1 MEEIIKSYK
10 GFNKD
15 MTCKNKQYEVGK
27 DYEEDK
33 AVACECGM
41 HACEYPLDC
50 FKYYP
55 PSKSV
60 YYEVEQSGDIS
71 RHDDDSKIASTKMHI
86 GAQLS
91 IAGIVNAAIEYTK
104 EKIETTC
111 IESKAATAGD
121 YGAATAGYYGVA
133 TAGDYGAATA
143 GDYGATTAGYH
154 GVATAGDYG
163 AATAWDYGAT
173 TAGYHGVATA
183 GDYGAATAGDSGAA
197 TAGDSGAA
205 TAGDYGAATA
215 GNYGVATAGDYGAAT
230 AGYHGVATAGDSG
243 AATAGDSG
251 AATSR
256 GKSSTGENGLSVARG
271 NRVKTKG
278 GLGSILV
285 IAEEEQNSYKISSW
299 KAVVVDGVN
308 IKADTWYTL
317 KDGELIEAED

>member
-15 MTCKNKQYEVGK
+15 MTCKDKQYEVGK

-60 YYEVEQSGDIS
+60 YCEVEQSGDIS

-86 GAQLS
+86 GAQLN
-91 IAGIVNAAIEYTK
+91 IAGVVNAAIKYTK
-104 EKIETTC
+104 EKVKTTC
-111 IESKAATAGD
+111 IESKAATD
-121 YGAATAGYYGVA
+121 
-133 TAGDYGAATA
+133 GDYGAATA
-143 GDYGATTAGYH
+143 GDR
-154 GVATAGDYG
+154 
-163 AATAWDYGAT
+163 
-173 TAGYHGVATA
+173 
-183 GDYGAATAGDSGAA
+183 
-197 TAGDSGAA
+197 
-205 TAGDYGAATA
+205 
-215 GNYGVATAGDYGAAT
+215 
-230 AGYHGVATAGDSG
+230 
-243 AATAGDSG
+243 G

-271 NRVKTKG
+271 NGVKAKG
-278 GLGSILV
+278 GIGSILV
-285 IAEEEQNSYKISSW
+285 IAEEENSCKISNW

-308 IKADTWYTL
+308 IKADTWYML

>member
-60 YYEVEQSGDIS
+60 YCEVEQSGDIS
-71 RHDDDSKIASTKMHI
+71 RHDDSKIASTKMRI
-86 GAQLS
+86 GAQLN
-91 IAGIVNAAIEYTK
+91 IAGIVNAAIKYTK
-104 EKIETTC
+104 EKVEKTC
-111 IESKAATAGD
+111 IESKSATAG
-121 YGAATAGYYGVA
+121 YCGAATAGYYGAA
-133 TAGDYGAATA
+133 TAGDCGAATA
-143 GDYGATTAGYH
+143 GDR
-154 GVATAGDYG
+154 
-163 AATAWDYGAT
+163 
-173 TAGYHGVATA
+173 
-183 GDYGAATAGDSGAA
+183 GAATAG
-197 TAGDSGAA
+197 
-205 TAGDYGAATA
+205 Y
-215 GNYGVATAGDYGAAT
+215 YGAAT
-230 AGYHGVATAGDSG
+230 AGYCGAATAGYCG

-271 NRVKTKG
+271 KGVKAKG

-285 IAEEEQNSYKISSW
+285 IAEEEQNSCKISSW

-308 IKADTWYTL
+308 IKADTWYTF

>member
-91 IAGIVNAAIEYTK
+91 IAGIVNAAIKYTK

-163 AATAWDYGAT
+163 AATAWDC
-173 TAGYHGVATA
+173 
-183 GDYGAATAGDSGAA
+183 
-197 TAGDSGAA
+197 GAA
-205 TAGDYGAATA
+205 TAGDY
-215 GNYGVATAGDYGAAT
+215 
-230 AGYHGVATAGDSG
+230 
-243 AATAGDSG
+243 G

>member
-1 MEEIIKSYK
+1 MNDKIKGENMEEIIKSYK

-60 YYEVEQSGDIS
+60 YCEVEQSGDIS
-71 RHDDDSKIASTKMHI
+71 RHDDDSKIASTKMRI
-86 GAQLS
+86 GAQLN
-91 IAGIVNAAIEYTK
+91 IAGIVNAAIKYTK
-104 EKIETTC
+104 EKVEKTC
-111 IESKAATAGD
+111 IESKAATAG
-121 YGAATAGYYGVA
+121 Y
-133 TAGDYGAATA
+133 
-143 GDYGATTAGYH
+143 
-154 GVATAGDYG
+154 
-163 AATAWDYGAT
+163 
-173 TAGYHGVATA
+173 
-183 GDYGAATAGDSGAA
+183 SGAA

-205 TAGDYGAATA
+205 TAG
-215 GNYGVATAGDYGAAT
+215 NC
-230 AGYHGVATAGDSG
+230 
-243 AATAGDSG
+243 G

-271 NRVKTKG
+271 KWVKAKG

-285 IAEEEQNSYKISSW
+285 IAEEEQNSCKISSW

>member
-15 MTCKNKQYEVGK
+15 MTCKDKQYEVGK

-55 PSKSV
+55 PSNSV
-60 YYEVEQSGDIS
+60 YCEVEQSGDIS
-71 RHDDDSKIASTKMHI
+71 RHDDSKIASTKMHI

-91 IAGIVNAAIEYTK
+91 IAGIVNAAIKYTK

-121 YGAATAGYYGVA
+121 SGAATAGN
-133 TAGDYGAATA
+133 YGAATA
-143 GDYGATTAGYH
+143 GDY
-154 GVATAGDYG
+154 
-163 AATAWDYGAT
+163 
-173 TAGYHGVATA
+173 
-183 GDYGAATAGDSGAA
+183 
-197 TAGDSGAA
+197 
-205 TAGDYGAATA
+205 
-215 GNYGVATAGDYGAAT
+215 
-230 AGYHGVATAGDSG
+230 
-243 AATAGDSG
+243 G

-271 NRVKTKG
+271 KRVKTKG

-317 KDGELIEAED
+317 KNGELVETED

>member
-15 MTCKNKQYEVGK
+15 MTCKDKQYEVGK

-60 YYEVEQSGDIS
+60 YCEVEQSGDIS
-71 RHDDDSKIASTKMHI
+71 RHDDSKIASTKMHI

-91 IAGIVNAAIEYTK
+91 IAGIVNAAIKYTK

-121 YGAATAGYYGVA
+121 
-133 TAGDYGAATA
+133 
-143 GDYGATTAGYH
+143 
-154 GVATAGDYG
+154 
-163 AATAWDYGAT
+163 
-173 TAGYHGVATA
+173 
-183 GDYGAATAGDSGAA
+183 SGAA
-197 TAGDSGAA
+197 TAGDCGAATAGYSGAA
-205 TAGDYGAATA
+205 TAGNHGAATA
-215 GNYGVATAGDYGAAT
+215 GNR
-230 AGYHGVATAGDSG
+230 G
-243 AATAGDSG
+243 AATAGDCGAATAGDCG

-271 NRVKTKG
+271 KRVKTKG

-317 KDGELIEAED
+317 KNGELVETED

>member
-15 MTCKNKQYEVGK
+15 MTCKDKQYEVGK
-27 DYEEDK
+27 DYEEDE

-60 YYEVEQSGDIS
+60 YCEVEQSGDIS
-71 RHDDDSKIASTKMHI
+71 RHDDSKIASTKMHI

-91 IAGIVNAAIEYTK
+91 IAGIVNAAIKYTK

-121 YGAATAGYYGVA
+121 
-133 TAGDYGAATA
+133 
-143 GDYGATTAGYH
+143 
-154 GVATAGDYG
+154 
-163 AATAWDYGAT
+163 
-173 TAGYHGVATA
+173 
-183 GDYGAATAGDSGAA
+183 SGAA
-197 TAGDSGAA
+197 TAGDH
-205 TAGDYGAATA
+205 GAATA
-215 GNYGVATAGDYGAAT
+215 GNYGAAT
-230 AGYHGVATAGDSG
+230 AGNC
-243 AATAGDSG
+243 G
-251 AATSR
+251 AATSG

-271 NRVKTKG
+271 KWVKTKG

-317 KDGELIEAED
+317 KDGELVETED

>member
-33 AVACECGM
+33 AVACEYGM

-60 YYEVEQSGDIS
+60 YCEVEQSGDIS

-86 GAQLS
+86 GAQLN
-91 IAGIVNAAIEYTK
+91 IAGVVNAAIKYTK
-104 EKIETTC
+104 EKVKTTC

-121 YGAATAGYYGVA
+121 YGAATAG
-133 TAGDYGAATA
+133 DYGAATA
-143 GDYGATTAGYH
+143 EYC
-154 GVATAGDYG
+154 
-163 AATAWDYGAT
+163 
-173 TAGYHGVATA
+173 
-183 GDYGAATAGDSGAA
+183 
-197 TAGDSGAA
+197 
-205 TAGDYGAATA
+205 
-215 GNYGVATAGDYGAAT
+215 
-230 AGYHGVATAGDSG
+230 
-243 AATAGDSG
+243 G

-271 NRVKTKG
+271 KGVKAKG

-285 IAEEEQNSYKISSW
+285 IAEEENSCKISNW

-308 IKADTWYTL
+308 IKADTWYML

>member
-60 YYEVEQSGDIS
+60 YCEVEQSGDIS
-71 RHDDDSKIASTKMHI
+71 RHDDSKIASTKMRI
-86 GAQLS
+86 GAQLN
-91 IAGIVNAAIEYTK
+91 IAGIVNAAIKYTK
-104 EKIETTC
+104 EKVEKTC
-111 IESKAATAGD
+111 IESKS
-121 YGAATAGYYGVA
+121 A

-143 GDYGATTAGYH
+143 GDYGA
-154 GVATAGDYG
+154 
-163 AATAWDYGAT
+163 
-173 TAGYHGVATA
+173 ATA
-183 GDYGAATAGDSGAA
+183 GDYGAATAGYCGAATARDYGAATAGDYGAA

-215 GNYGVATAGDYGAAT
+215 GDYGAAT
-230 AGYHGVATAGDSG
+230 AGDCGAATAGDSG
-243 AATAGDSG
+243 AATAGDRG

-271 NRVKTKG
+271 KGVKAKG

-285 IAEEEQNSYKISSW
+285 IAEEEQNSCKISSW

-308 IKADTWYTL
+308 IKADTWYTF

>member
-60 YYEVEQSGDIS
+60 YCEVEQSGDIS
-71 RHDDDSKIASTKMHI
+71 RHDDSKIASTKMRI
-86 GAQLS
+86 GAQLN
-91 IAGIVNAAIEYTK
+91 IAGIVNAAIKYTK
-104 EKIETTC
+104 EKVEKTC
-111 IESKAATAGD
+111 IESKSATAGYCGAATAG
-121 YGAATAGYYGVA
+121 YCGAATAGYRGAATAGYRGAATAGYYG
-133 TAGDYGAATA
+133 
-143 GDYGATTAGYH
+143 
-154 GVATAGDYG
+154 
-163 AATAWDYGAT
+163 
-173 TAGYHGVATA
+173 
-183 GDYGAATAGDSGAA
+183 
-197 TAGDSGAA
+197 
-205 TAGDYGAATA
+205 
-215 GNYGVATAGDYGAAT
+215 AAT
-230 AGYHGVATAGDSG
+230 AGYC
-243 AATAGDSG
+243 G

-271 NRVKTKG
+271 KGVKAKG

-285 IAEEEQNSYKISSW
+285 IAEEEQNSCKISSW

-308 IKADTWYTL
+308 IKADTWYTF

>member
-15 MTCKNKQYEVGK
+15 MTCKDKQYEVGK

-60 YYEVEQSGDIS
+60 YCEVEQSGDIS
-71 RHDDDSKIASTKMHI
+71 RHDDDSKIASTKMRI
-86 GAQLS
+86 GAQLN
-91 IAGIVNAAIEYTK
+91 IAGVVNAAIKYTK
-104 EKIETTC
+104 EKVKTTC

-121 YGAATAGYYGVA
+121 YGAATARDYGAA
-133 TAGDYGAATA
+133 TARDYGAATA
-143 GDYGATTAGYH
+143 GDC
-154 GVATAGDYG
+154 
-163 AATAWDYGAT
+163 
-173 TAGYHGVATA
+173 
-183 GDYGAATAGDSGAA
+183 GAATAGDC
-197 TAGDSGAA
+197 
-205 TAGDYGAATA
+205 
-215 GNYGVATAGDYGAAT
+215 
-230 AGYHGVATAGDSG
+230 
-243 AATAGDSG
+243 G
-251 AATSR
+251 AATSH

-271 NRVKTKG
+271 NGVKAKG
-278 GLGSILV
+278 GIGSILV
-285 IAEEEQNSYKISSW
+285 IAEEENSCKISNW

-308 IKADTWYTL
+308 IKADTWYML

>member
-60 YYEVEQSGDIS
+60 YCEVEQSGDIS
-71 RHDDDSKIASTKMHI
+71 RHDDDSKIASTKMRI
-86 GAQLS
+86 GAQLN
-91 IAGIVNAAIEYTK
+91 IAGIVNEAIKYTK
-104 EKIETTC
+104 EKVEKTC
-111 IESKAATAGD
+111 IESKSATAGNR
-121 YGAATAGYYGVA
+121 GAATAGNR
-133 TAGDYGAATA
+133 
-143 GDYGATTAGYH
+143 
-154 GVATAGDYG
+154 
-163 AATAWDYGAT
+163 
-173 TAGYHGVATA
+173 
-183 GDYGAATAGDSGAA
+183 GAATAGDSGAA

-215 GNYGVATAGDYGAAT
+215 GNYG
-230 AGYHGVATAGDSG
+230 
-243 AATAGDSG
+243 AATAGDRG

-271 NRVKTKG
+271 KGVKAKG

-285 IAEEEQNSYKISSW
+285 IAEEEQNSCKISDW

-308 IKADTWYTL
+308 IKADTWYML

>member
-15 MTCKNKQYEVGK
+15 MTCKDKQYEVGK

-60 YYEVEQSGDIS
+60 YCEVEQSGDIS

-86 GAQLS
+86 GAQLN
-91 IAGIVNAAIEYTK
+91 IAGVVNAAIKYTK
-104 EKIETTC
+104 EKVKTTC

-121 YGAATAGYYGVA
+121 YGAATAG
-133 TAGDYGAATA
+133 DYGAATA
-143 GDYGATTAGYH
+143 GYC
-154 GVATAGDYG
+154 
-163 AATAWDYGAT
+163 
-173 TAGYHGVATA
+173 
-183 GDYGAATAGDSGAA
+183 GAATAGYCGAA
-197 TAGDSGAA
+197 TAGGCGAA

-215 GNYGVATAGDYGAAT
+215 GYCGAATAGYCGAATAGGCGAATAGDYGAAT
-230 AGYHGVATAGDSG
+230 AEYC
-243 AATAGDSG
+243 G

-271 NRVKTKG
+271 NGVKAKG
-278 GLGSILV
+278 GIGSILV
-285 IAEEEQNSYKISSW
+285 IAEEENSCKISNW

-308 IKADTWYTL
+308 IKADTWYML

>member
-91 IAGIVNAAIEYTK
+91 IAGIVNAAIKYTK

-121 YGAATAGYYGVA
+121 YGAATAGDYGAATAGDHGAATSGDYGAATAGDHGVA
-133 TAGDYGAATA
+133 TAGDYGVATAGDHGVATAGDDGAATAGDSGVATA

-154 GVATAGDYG
+154 G
-163 AATAWDYGAT
+163 
-173 TAGYHGVATA
+173 
-183 GDYGAATAGDSGAA
+183 
-197 TAGDSGAA
+197 
-205 TAGDYGAATA
+205 AATA
-215 GNYGVATAGDYGAAT
+215 GN
-230 AGYHGVATAGDSG
+230 
-243 AATAGDSG
+243 SG

-285 IAEEEQNSYKISSW
+285 IAEEEQNSCKISNW

-308 IKADTWYTL
+308 IKADTWYML

>member
-60 YYEVEQSGDIS
+60 YCEVEQSGDIS
-71 RHDDDSKIASTKMHI
+71 RHDDSKIASTKMRI
-86 GAQLS
+86 GAQLN
-91 IAGIVNAAIEYTK
+91 IAGIVNAAIKYTK
-104 EKIETTC
+104 EKVEKTC
-111 IESKAATAGD
+111 IESKSATAGE
-121 YGAATAGYYGVA
+121 
-133 TAGDYGAATA
+133 
-143 GDYGATTAGYH
+143 
-154 GVATAGDYG
+154 
-163 AATAWDYGAT
+163 
-173 TAGYHGVATA
+173 
-183 GDYGAATAGDSGAA
+183 YGAATAGDSGAA
-197 TAGDSGAA
+197 TAGYCGAA
-205 TAGDYGAATA
+205 TAGY
-215 GNYGVATAGDYGAAT
+215 YGAAT
-230 AGYHGVATAGDSG
+230 AGYRGAATAGEYGAATAGDRGAATAGEYGAATAGDSG
-243 AATAGDSG
+243 AATAGYRG

-271 NRVKTKG
+271 KGVKAKG

-285 IAEEEQNSYKISSW
+285 IAEEEQNSCKISSW

-308 IKADTWYTL
+308 IKADTWYTF
-317 KDGELIEAED
+317 KDGELVETED

>member
-60 YYEVEQSGDIS
+60 YCEVEQSGDIS
-71 RHDDDSKIASTKMHI
+71 RHDDSKIASTKMRI
-86 GAQLS
+86 GAQLN
-91 IAGIVNAAIEYTK
+91 IAGIVNAAIKYTK
-104 EKIETTC
+104 EKVEKTC
-111 IESKAATAGD
+111 IESKSATAGE
-121 YGAATAGYYGVA
+121 
-133 TAGDYGAATA
+133 
-143 GDYGATTAGYH
+143 
-154 GVATAGDYG
+154 
-163 AATAWDYGAT
+163 
-173 TAGYHGVATA
+173 
-183 GDYGAATAGDSGAA
+183 YGAATAGDSGAA
-197 TAGDSGAA
+197 TAG
-205 TAGDYGAATA
+205 YR
-215 GNYGVATAGDYGAAT
+215 
-230 AGYHGVATAGDSG
+230 
-243 AATAGDSG
+243 G

-271 NRVKTKG
+271 KGVKAKG

-285 IAEEEQNSYKISSW
+285 IAEEEQNSCKISSW

-308 IKADTWYTL
+308 IKADTWYTF
-317 KDGELIEAED
+317 KDGELVETED

>member
-10 GFNKD
+10 GFDKD
-15 MTCKNKQYEVGK
+15 MTCKDKQYEVGK
-27 DYEEDK
+27 DYEEYK

-55 PSKSV
+55 PSNSV
-60 YYEVEQSGDIS
+60 YCEVEQSGDIS
-71 RHDDDSKIASTKMHI
+71 RNGDDSKIASTKMHI

-91 IAGIVNAAIEYTK
+91 IAGIVNAAIKYTK

-121 YGAATAGYYGVA
+121 CGAATAGVRGVA
-133 TAGDYGAATA
+133 TAGDFGAATA
-143 GDYGATTAGYH
+143 GDC
-154 GVATAGDYG
+154 
-163 AATAWDYGAT
+163 
-173 TAGYHGVATA
+173 
-183 GDYGAATAGDSGAA
+183 GAATAGDR
-197 TAGDSGAA
+197 
-205 TAGDYGAATA
+205 
-215 GNYGVATAGDYGAAT
+215 
-230 AGYHGVATAGDSG
+230 
-243 AATAGDSG
+243 G

-271 NRVKTKG
+271 NGVKTKG

-308 IKADTWYTL
+308 IKADTWYML

>member
-60 YYEVEQSGDIS
+60 YCEVEQSGDIS
-71 RHDDDSKIASTKMHI
+71 RHDDDSKIASTKMRI
-86 GAQLS
+86 GAQLN
-91 IAGIVNAAIEYTK
+91 IAGIVNAAIKYTK
-104 EKIETTC
+104 EKVEKTC
-111 IESKAATAGD
+111 IESK
-121 YGAATAGYYGVA
+121 
-133 TAGDYGAATA
+133 
-143 GDYGATTAGYH
+143 
-154 GVATAGDYG
+154 
-163 AATAWDYGAT
+163 
-173 TAGYHGVATA
+173 
-183 GDYGAATAGDSGAA
+183 S
-197 TAGDSGAA
+197 
-205 TAGDYGAATA
+205 ATA
-215 GNYGVATAGDYGAAT
+215 GNR
-230 AGYHGVATAGDSG
+230 G

-271 NRVKTKG
+271 KGVKAKG

-285 IAEEEQNSYKISSW
+285 IAEEEQNSCKISDW

-308 IKADTWYTL
+308 IKADTWYML

>member
-60 YYEVEQSGDIS
+60 YCEVEQSGDIS
-71 RHDDDSKIASTKMHI
+71 RHDDDSKIASTKMRI
-86 GAQLS
+86 GAQLN
-91 IAGIVNAAIEYTK
+91 IAGIVNAAIKYTK
-104 EKIETTC
+104 EKVEKTC
-111 IESKAATAGD
+111 IESKAATAG
-121 YGAATAGYYGVA
+121 Y
-133 TAGDYGAATA
+133 
-143 GDYGATTAGYH
+143 
-154 GVATAGDYG
+154 
-163 AATAWDYGAT
+163 
-173 TAGYHGVATA
+173 
-183 GDYGAATAGDSGAA
+183 YGAATAGDSGAA

-205 TAGDYGAATA
+205 TAGNYGA
-215 GNYGVATAGDYGAAT
+215 ATAGDYGAAT
-230 AGYHGVATAGDSG
+230 AGDSG
-243 AATAGDSG
+243 AATAGNSG

-271 NRVKTKG
+271 KGVKAKG

>member
-15 MTCKNKQYEVGK
+15 MTCKDKQYEVGK

-55 PSKSV
+55 PSNSV
-60 YYEVEQSGDIS
+60 YCEVEQSGDIS
-71 RHDDDSKIASTKMHI
+71 RHDDSKIASTKMHI

-91 IAGIVNAAIEYTK
+91 IAGIVNAAIKYTK

-111 IESKAATAGD
+111 IESK
-121 YGAATAGYYGVA
+121 
-133 TAGDYGAATA
+133 
-143 GDYGATTAGYH
+143 
-154 GVATAGDYG
+154 
-163 AATAWDYGAT
+163 
-173 TAGYHGVATA
+173 
-183 GDYGAATAGDSGAA
+183 AATAGDSGAA

-215 GNYGVATAGDYGAAT
+215 GNHGAAT
-230 AGYHGVATAGDSG
+230 AGYSG
-243 AATAGDSG
+243 AATAGDYG

-271 NRVKTKG
+271 KRVKTKG

-317 KDGELIEAED
+317 KNGELVETED

>member
-60 YYEVEQSGDIS
+60 YCEVEQSGDIS
-71 RHDDDSKIASTKMHI
+71 RHDDDSKIASTKMRI
-86 GAQLS
+86 GAQLN
-91 IAGIVNAAIEYTK
+91 IAGIVNAAIKYTK
-104 EKIETTC
+104 EKVEKTC

-121 YGAATAGYYGVA
+121 YGAATAGYYGAA
-133 TAGDYGAATA
+133 TAGYYGAATAGNYGAATAGNYGAATA
-143 GDYGATTAGYH
+143 GDY
-154 GVATAGDYG
+154 
-163 AATAWDYGAT
+163 
-173 TAGYHGVATA
+173 
-183 GDYGAATAGDSGAA
+183 
-197 TAGDSGAA
+197 GAA

-215 GNYGVATAGDYGAAT
+215 GNYGAAT
-230 AGYHGVATAGDSG
+230 ARDSG
-243 AATAGDSG
+243 VATAGDSG

-271 NRVKTKG
+271 KGVKAKG

>member
-15 MTCKNKQYEVGK
+15 MTCKDKQYEVGK

-60 YYEVEQSGDIS
+60 YCEVEQSGDIS

-86 GAQLS
+86 GAQLN
-91 IAGIVNAAIEYTK
+91 IAGVVNAAIKYTK
-104 EKIETTC
+104 EKVKTTC
-111 IESKAATAGD
+111 IESKAATDGD
-121 YGAATAGYYGVA
+121 YGAATAGGC
-133 TAGDYGAATA
+133 
-143 GDYGATTAGYH
+143 
-154 GVATAGDYG
+154 
-163 AATAWDYGAT
+163 
-173 TAGYHGVATA
+173 
-183 GDYGAATAGDSGAA
+183 
-197 TAGDSGAA
+197 GAA

-215 GNYGVATAGDYGAAT
+215 GDR
-230 AGYHGVATAGDSG
+230 
-243 AATAGDSG
+243 G

-271 NRVKTKG
+271 NGVKAKG
-278 GLGSILV
+278 GIGSILV
-285 IAEEEQNSYKISSW
+285 IAEEENSCKISNW

-308 IKADTWYTL
+308 IKADTWYML

>member
-15 MTCKNKQYEVGK
+15 MTCKDKQYEVGK

-60 YYEVEQSGDIS
+60 YCEVEQSGDIS
-71 RHDDDSKIASTKMHI
+71 RHDDSKIASTKMHI

-91 IAGIVNAAIEYTK
+91 IAGIVNAAIKYTK

-121 YGAATAGYYGVA
+121 SGAATAGDCGAATAGDSGAATAGYS
-133 TAGDYGAATA
+133 GAATA
-143 GDYGATTAGYH
+143 GN
-154 GVATAGDYG
+154 
-163 AATAWDYGAT
+163 
-173 TAGYHGVATA
+173 
-183 GDYGAATAGDSGAA
+183 YGAATAGDSGAA
-197 TAGDSGAA
+197 TAGNC
-205 TAGDYGAATA
+205 GAATA
-215 GNYGVATAGDYGAAT
+215 GNC
-230 AGYHGVATAGDSG
+230 
-243 AATAGDSG
+243 G
-251 AATSR
+251 AATSG

-271 NRVKTKG
+271 KGVKAKG

-285 IAEEEQNSYKISSW
+285 IAEEEQNSCKISDW

-308 IKADTWYTL
+308 IKADTWYML

>member
-60 YYEVEQSGDIS
+60 YCEVEQSGDIS
-71 RHDDDSKIASTKMHI
+71 RRDDSKIASTKMRI
-86 GAQLS
+86 GAQLN
-91 IAGIVNAAIEYTK
+91 IAGIVNAAIKYTK
-104 EKIETTC
+104 EKVEKTC
-111 IESKAATAGD
+111 IESKAATAG
-121 YGAATAGYYGVA
+121 Y
-133 TAGDYGAATA
+133 
-143 GDYGATTAGYH
+143 
-154 GVATAGDYG
+154 
-163 AATAWDYGAT
+163 
-173 TAGYHGVATA
+173 
-183 GDYGAATAGDSGAA
+183 SGAA
-197 TAGDSGAA
+197 TAGDC
-205 TAGDYGAATA
+205 
-215 GNYGVATAGDYGAAT
+215 
-230 AGYHGVATAGDSG
+230 
-243 AATAGDSG
+243 G

-271 NRVKTKG
+271 KGVKAKG

-285 IAEEEQNSYKISSW
+285 IAEEEQNSCKISSW

-308 IKADTWYTL
+308 IKTDTWYTL
-317 KDGELIEAED
+317 KDGELVETED

>member
-15 MTCKNKQYEVGK
+15 MTCKDKQYEVGK

-60 YYEVEQSGDIS
+60 YCEVEQSGDIS
-71 RHDDDSKIASTKMHI
+71 RHDDSKIASTKMHI

-91 IAGIVNAAIEYTK
+91 IAGIVNAAIKYTK

-121 YGAATAGYYGVA
+121 SGAATAGDCGAATAGYS
-133 TAGDYGAATA
+133 GAATA
-143 GDYGATTAGYH
+143 GDC
-154 GVATAGDYG
+154 G
-163 AATAWDYGAT
+163 AATAGNR
-173 TAGYHGVATA
+173 
-183 GDYGAATAGDSGAA
+183 GAATAGDSGAA
-197 TAGDSGAA
+197 TAGYSGAA
-205 TAGDYGAATA
+205 TAGNHGAATA
-215 GNYGVATAGDYGAAT
+215 GNR
-230 AGYHGVATAGDSG
+230 G
-243 AATAGDSG
+243 AATAGDCGAATAGDCGAATAGDCG

-271 NRVKTKG
+271 KRVKTKG

-317 KDGELIEAED
+317 KNGELVETED

>member
-60 YYEVEQSGDIS
+60 YCEVEQSGDIS

-86 GAQLS
+86 GAQLN
-91 IAGIVNAAIEYTK
+91 IAGVVNAAIKYTK
-104 EKIETTC
+104 EKVKTTC

-121 YGAATAGYYGVA
+121 YGAATAG
-133 TAGDYGAATA
+133 DYGAATA
-143 GDYGATTAGYH
+143 EYC
-154 GVATAGDYG
+154 
-163 AATAWDYGAT
+163 
-173 TAGYHGVATA
+173 
-183 GDYGAATAGDSGAA
+183 
-197 TAGDSGAA
+197 
-205 TAGDYGAATA
+205 
-215 GNYGVATAGDYGAAT
+215 
-230 AGYHGVATAGDSG
+230 
-243 AATAGDSG
+243 G

-271 NRVKTKG
+271 NGVKAKG
-278 GLGSILV
+278 GIGSILV
-285 IAEEEQNSYKISSW
+285 IAEEENSCKISNW

-308 IKADTWYTL
+308 IKADTWYML

>member
-60 YYEVEQSGDIS
+60 YCEVEQSGDIS
-71 RHDDDSKIASTKMHI
+71 RHDDSKIASTKMRI
-86 GAQLS
+86 GAQLN
-91 IAGIVNAAIEYTK
+91 IAGIVNAAIKYTK
-104 EKIETTC
+104 EKVEKTC
-111 IESKAATAGD
+111 IESKSATAGYCGAATAGD
-121 YGAATAGYYGVA
+121 RGAATAGYYG
-133 TAGDYGAATA
+133 AATA
-143 GDYGATTAGYH
+143 GDR
-154 GVATAGDYG
+154 
-163 AATAWDYGAT
+163 
-173 TAGYHGVATA
+173 
-183 GDYGAATAGDSGAA
+183 
-197 TAGDSGAA
+197 
-205 TAGDYGAATA
+205 
-215 GNYGVATAGDYGAAT
+215 
-230 AGYHGVATAGDSG
+230 
-243 AATAGDSG
+243 G

-271 NRVKTKG
+271 KGVKAKG

-285 IAEEEQNSYKISSW
+285 IAEEEQNSCKISSW

-308 IKADTWYTL
+308 IKADTWYTF

>member
-60 YYEVEQSGDIS
+60 YCEVEQSGDIS
-71 RHDDDSKIASTKMHI
+71 RHDDSKIASTKMRI
-86 GAQLS
+86 GAQLN
-91 IAGIVNAAIEYTK
+91 IAGIVNAAIKYTK
-104 EKIETTC
+104 EKVEKTC
-111 IESKAATAGD
+111 IESK
-121 YGAATAGYYGVA
+121 
-133 TAGDYGAATA
+133 
-143 GDYGATTAGYH
+143 
-154 GVATAGDYG
+154 
-163 AATAWDYGAT
+163 
-173 TAGYHGVATA
+173 
-183 GDYGAATAGDSGAA
+183 SA

-215 GNYGVATAGDYGAAT
+215 GDR
-230 AGYHGVATAGDSG
+230 G
-243 AATAGDSG
+243 AATAGDRGAATAGDYG

-271 NRVKTKG
+271 NGVKAKG
-278 GLGSILV
+278 GIGSILV
-285 IAEEEQNSYKISSW
+285 IAEEENSCKISNW

-308 IKADTWYTL
+308 FKADTWYTL
-317 KDGELIEAED
+317 KDGELIETED